1 MVSLICGHNGSGK
14 TRKMIE
20 MANSEIDKVQG
31 KMVFIEANNKHI
43 YDLDHNIRYINTKEY
58 GLTNEEQFHGFVCG
72 LLATDYDIEMVF
84 IDGLYKI
91 TDACNEEKAK
101 IIINRLEQLAAKF
114 EVKFV
119 LSLNFDFEEIP
130 QSFKEKVYA

>member
-31 KMVFIEANNKHI
+31 NMVFIEANNKHI

-58 GLTNEEQFHGFVCG
+58 GITNEEQFHGFVCG

-91 TDACNEEKAK
+91 TDACNEDKSK
-101 IIINRLEQLAAKF
+101 VIINRLEQLSARF

-119 LSLNFDFEEIP
+119 LSLNYDVEDIP
-130 QSFKEKVYA
+130 ESMREKVYA

>member
-14 TRKMIE
+14 TRRMIE

-58 GLTNEEQFHGFVCG
+58 GLINEEQFHGFVCG
-72 LLATDYDIEMVF
+72 LLATDYDIETVF

-91 TDACNEEKAK
+91 TEACNEEKAK
-101 IIINRLEQLAAKF
+101 TIINRLENLAAKF
-114 EVKFV
+114 NVKFV
-119 LSLNFDFEEIP
+119 LSLNFNMEEIP
-130 QSFKEKVYA
+130 EAFKEKVYA

>member
-14 TRKMIE
+14 TRRMIE
-20 MANSEIDKVQG
+20 MANSDISKVQG

-58 GLTNEEQFHGFVCG
+58 GLINEEQFHGFVCG

-91 TDACNEEKAK
+91 TEACNEEKTIT
-101 IIINRLEQLAAKF
+101 IISRLENLAAKF
-114 EVKFV
+114 NVKFV
-119 LSLNFDFEEIP
+119 LSMNIDLKEIP
-130 QSFKEKVYA
+130 EAFKEKVYA

>member
-14 TRKMIE
+14 TRRMIE
-20 MANSEIDKVQG
+20 MANNEISKIQG

-43 YDLDHNIRYINTKEY
+43 YDLDYNIRYINTKEY
-58 GLTNEEQFHGFVCG
+58 GLINEEQFHGFVCG

-91 TDACNEEKAK
+91 ADAYNEEKAM
-101 IIINRLEQLAAKF
+101 IIINRLEKLAAKF

-119 LSLNFDFEEIP
+119 LSLNYDMDEIP
-130 QSFKEKVYA
+130 EELKEKVYA

>member
-20 MANSEIDKVQG
+20 MANSEITKVQG

-72 LLATDYDIEMVF
+72 LLATDYDIEMIF

-91 TDACNEEKAK
+91 TDACNEEKSK

-114 EVKFV
+114 DVKFV
-119 LSLNFDFEEIP
+119 LSLNFDVEDI
-130 QSFKEKVYA
+130 SDSMREKVYA